1 MMEAKKITTS
11 QIIEANTAD
20 GGKRPEQYYV
30 QYKGIPVAV
39 KGGLTLHD
47 ILKIADNVADF
58 CFLDDGE
65 YLPELKEFFF
75 RRELLETATNIDLPE
90 DVAECYELIMNS
102 DLGKWVDNTF
112 CDYLEVYAVQMPQLR
127 AAIQDK
133 IDYMADS
140 GLALLRSRMDALIY
154 AIESFSEQNEN
165 LFNGTSPEDMQKFI
179 SSVAS
184 IEKIDEEKLVK
195 AVAGQQKKTK
205 PKAKKKDEPEPKF
218 EVIK

>member
-1 MMEAKKITTS
+1 MELKKVTAA

-20 GGKRPEQYYV
+20 DEERPEQYYI
-30 QYKGIPVAV
+30 QYKGIPVTV

-65 YLPELKEFFF
+65 YIPELKEFFL
-75 RRELLETATNIDLPE
+75 RRELLETATNVELPE
-90 DVAECYELIMNS
+90 DIAECYELIMNS
-102 DLGKWVDNTF
+102 DLGKWVDDIF
-112 CDYLEVYAVQMPQLR
+112 GDYLEVYAAQMPQLR

-154 AIESFSEQNEN
+154 AIESFSDQNEN
-165 LFNGTSPEDMQKFI
+165 LFNGTTPEDMQKFI

-184 IEKIDEEKLVK
+184 IEKIDEEKLVN

-205 PKAKKKDEPEPKF
+205 SKAKKKDKSEPKL
-218 EVIK
+218 EVVK

>member
-1 MMEAKKITTS
+1 MEVKKITAA
-11 QIIEANTAD
+11 QIIEANASD
-20 GGKRPEQYYV
+20 DKERPEQYYI
-30 QYKGIPVAV
+30 QYKSIPIAV
-39 KGGLTLHD
+39 KGSFTLHD

-65 YLPELKEFFF
+65 YIPELKEFFL
-75 RRELLETATNIDLPE
+75 RRELLETATNIELPK
-90 DVAECYELIMNS
+90 DVEECYELIMNS
-102 DLGKWVDNTF
+102 DLGEWVDHTF
-112 CDYLEVYAVQMPQLR
+112 GSYLEVYAIQMPKLR

-133 IDYMADS
+133 VDYMADS

-165 LFNGTSPEDMQKFI
+165 LFNGTTPEDMQKFI

-205 PKAKKKDEPEPKF
+205 SKAKKKDKSEPKL
-218 EVIK
+218 EVVK

>member
-1 MMEAKKITTS
+1 MEIKKITAA
-11 QIIEANTAD
+11 QILEANTSD
-20 GGKRPEQYYV
+20 DKERPEQYYI
-30 QYKGIPVAV
+30 QYKNIPIAV
-39 KGGLTLHD
+39 KGSFTLHD

-65 YLPELKEFFF
+65 YIPELKEFFL
-75 RRELLETATNIDLPE
+75 RRELLETATNIELPK
-90 DVAECYELIMNS
+90 DVDECYELIMNS
-102 DLGKWVDNTF
+102 DLGEWVDYTF
-112 CDYLEVYAVQMPQLR
+112 GSYLEVYAIQMPKLR

-133 IDYMADS
+133 VDYMADS

-165 LFNGTSPEDMQKFI
+165 LFNETTPEDMQKFI

-205 PKAKKKDEPEPKF
+205 SKTKKKDKAEPKL
-218 EVIK
+218 EVVK

>member
-1 MMEAKKITTS
+1 MELKKVTAA

-20 GGKRPEQYYV
+20 DEERPEQYYI
-30 QYKGIPVAV
+30 QYKGIPVTI

-47 ILKIADNVADF
+47 ILKIADNVVDF

-65 YLPELKEFFF
+65 YIPELKEFFL
-75 RRELLETATNIDLPE
+75 RRELLETATNVELPE
-90 DVAECYELIMNS
+90 DIEECYELIMNS
-102 DLGKWVDNTF
+102 DLGKWVDDIF
-112 CDYLEVYAVQMPQLR
+112 GDYLEVYAAQMPQLR

-154 AIESFSEQNEN
+154 AIESFSDQNEN
-165 LFNGTSPEDMQKFI
+165 LFNGTTPEDMQKFI

-205 PKAKKKDEPEPKF
+205 SKAKKKDKSEPKL
-218 EVIK
+218 EVVK